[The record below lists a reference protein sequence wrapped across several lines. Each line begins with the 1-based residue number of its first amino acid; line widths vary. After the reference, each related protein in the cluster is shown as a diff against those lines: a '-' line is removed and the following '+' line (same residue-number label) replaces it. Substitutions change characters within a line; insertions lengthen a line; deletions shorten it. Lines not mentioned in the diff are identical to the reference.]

1 MKASLALL
9 LNPRHRPAW
18 RWLLAMLVLVV
29 AWFAFTPST
38 ATELFDQADKV
49 KHVLA
54 FGCLAG
60 TAALGWPAGRPSG
73 LRIACAL
80 VLYGAF
86 IEVVQ
91 SFIPGRDASWLDLA
105 ADAVGIAAGLLA
117 AQAARLAGGHE
128 KG

>member
-1 MKASLALL
+1 MNAVITGLL
-9 LNPRHRPAW
+9 HPRRRPAW
-18 RWLLAMLVLVV
+18 RGLLAVLVLVV

-60 TAALGWPAGRPSG
+60 AAALGWPAGLSTG

-80 VLYGAF
+80 LLYGAF

-105 ADAVGIAAGLLA
+105 ADAVGIATGLLA
-117 AQAARLAGGHE
+117 VQTTRLASGHQT
-128 KG
+128 G